1 MTDSAIS
8 SITDASVLTAEDI
21 SFNEET
27 RKLWSNVST
36 NKAQVYCR
44 IFLALLHQNILEY
57 DSLMHDP
64 QCKAFKLRLFGILE
78 IDTTGRF
85 VKYETL
91 KAVFNTYGHLLN
103 PHSSITR
110 SGQTP
115 AVIEF
120 QSLIAFKLYDEL
132 KALKEVPPESYNCIL
147 PKHPSDVDSDD
158 VDSPYEDED
167 DDDDH
172 DEDDDEDK
180 GNQHPRKKAR
190 SGTNHVNV
198 HVSDHSALDVVAHA
212 SAPSHACILNNF
224 QSLCS

>member
-115 AVIEF
+115 AVIEI
-120 QSLIAFKLYDEL
+120 QRMIAFKLYDEL
-132 KALKEVPPESYNCIL
+132 KGTES
-147 PKHPSDVDSDD
+147 
-158 VDSPYEDED
+158 
-167 DDDDH
+167 
-172 DEDDDEDK
+172 
-180 GNQHPRKKAR
+180 R
-190 SGTNHVNV
+190 SGFPCSFQGTGVPIANADIPVQ
-198 HVSDHSALDVVAHA
+198 LPPCLEA
-212 SAPSHACILNNF
+212 S
-224 QSLCS
+224 